1 MRVVLYTGKG
11 GVGKTSIAASHAL
24 RSAGQGLRTVILSTD
39 SAHSLS
45 DCFDLGLG
53 NEPRLI
59 APNLWG
65 QELNIYQEIDKRFY
79 QERRWGEAVD
89 YLREFARWLGMEEVL
104 AEEVM
109 VLPGVEEVSNL
120 LYIRNYTEG
129 VYKGSYDVIVVDCAP
144 TGETLR
150 LLSLPE
156 TFRWWMEKVYPFFKR
171 ATLWSRPVLKS
182 TSHLPLPGEARKFTK
197 LPLPSDEVF
206 RVGEEIFEEF
216 RRVASLLTDPQL
228 TSVRLVLTP
237 EKMVIDESRRTFTY
251 LNLYGYLVDAIILNR
266 LIPQEG
272 SGEYFRRWRENQEV
286 NVQKIGEY
294 FSPLPILSSH
304 LLPCEVVGKEMIE
317 MLGREVFSELDPD
330 QFFFQRKTQEIY
342 KIDGYYTLSLTLPL
356 VDRGNLSLKRD
367 GEEIIAQVGCIR
379 RNILLPA
386 FLSSLEIENARLDGD
401 RLDIKFKR
409 SQNKI

>member
-24 RSAGQGLRTVILSTD
+24 RSAGQGRRTMILSAD

-45 DCFDLGLG
+45 DCFGLALG

-59 APNLWG
+59 DHNLWG

-89 YLREFARWLGMEEVL
+89 YLREFARWLGMEEIQ

-120 LYIRNYTEG
+120 LYIRNYVEG

-156 TFRWWMEKVYPFFKR
+156 TFRWWMEKVFPFFKR
-171 ATLWSRPVLKS
+171 ATLWSKPVLKS
-182 TSHLPLPGEARKFTK
+182 MSYFPLPGEARKFTK

-266 LIPQEG
+266 LIPEEG
-272 SGEYFRRWRENQEV
+272 SGEYFRRWRENQEA
-286 NVQKIGEY
+286 NIQKIGEY
-294 FSPLPILSSH
+294 FSPLPVLSSH
-304 LLPCEVVGKEMIE
+304 LLPCEVAGKEMIE
-317 MLGREVFSELDPD
+317 MLGEEVFGELAPD
-330 QFFFQRKTQEIY
+330 QFFFERKTQEIY
-342 KIDGYYTLSLTLPL
+342 KLDGYYTLSLTLPL
-356 VDRGNLSLKRD
+356 VSRRDLSLKRD
-367 GEEIIAQVGCIR
+367 GEEIIAQAGGFR

-386 FLSSLEIENARLDGD
+386 FLSSLEIENAWLDGD
-401 RLDIKFKR
+401 SLDIKFKR
-409 SQNKI
+409 G

>member
-1 MRVVLYTGKG
+1 MRLVLYTGKG

-45 DCFDLGLG
+45 DCFDLALG

-65 QELNIYQEIDKRFY
+65 QELNIYQEIDERFY
-79 QERRWGEAVD
+79 QEQRWKEAVD
-89 YLREFARWLGMEEVL
+89 YLREFARWLGMEEIL

-120 LYIRNYTEG
+120 LYIRNYVEG

-156 TFRWWMEKVYPFFKR
+156 TFRWWMEKVFPFFKR
-171 ATLWSRPVLKS
+171 TTLWSKPVLKGMS
-182 TSHLPLPGEARKFTK
+182 YLPLSREAKKFMK
-197 LPLPSDEVF
+197 LPLPSNEVF

-228 TSVRLVLTP
+228 TSMRLVLIP

-266 LIPQEG
+266 LIPEEG
-272 SGEYFRRWRENQEV
+272 SGEYFRRWRENQEA
-286 NVQKIGEY
+286 NIQKIGEY
-294 FSPLPILSSH
+294 FSPLPVLSSH
-304 LLPCEVVGKEMIE
+304 LLPCEVAGKEMIE
-317 MLGREVFSELDPD
+317 VLGGEVFGELDPN
-330 QFFFQRKTQEIY
+330 QLFFEQKAQEIY
-342 KIDGYYTLSLTLPL
+342 KLDGYYTLSLTLPL
-356 VDRGNLSLKRD
+356 VSRGDLSLKRD
-367 GEEIIAQVGCIR
+367 GEEIIAQVGCVR

-386 FLSSLEIENARLDGD
+386 FLSSLEIENARLDGNS
-401 RLDIKFKR
+401 LDIKFKR
-409 SQNKI
+409 RQK